1 MNPLFAAAAEIQQLC
16 LERDWRFC
24 FIGGL
29 AVLRWGEPRLTR
41 DVDLT
46 ILAGHGS
53 EAPAVDVL
61 LDRFEPRIDDARAFA
76 VANRVVLVHA
86 SNGVPLDIALGA
98 LEFEERAAERAS
110 AWSVGDVSLRTCS
123 AEDLVVHKVFAGRDQ
138 DWLDV
143 AGIIVR
149 QGAALDTELTLSE
162 ALPLLELKGSLE
174 DIDRLRAALGARDS

>member
-1 MNPLFAAAAEIQQLC
+1 
-16 LERDWRFC
+16 
-24 FIGGL
+24 
-29 AVLRWGEPRLTR
+29 
-41 DVDLT
+41 
-46 ILAGHGS
+46 
-53 EAPAVDVL
+53 
-61 LDRFEPRIDDARAFA
+61 
-76 VANRVVLVHA
+76 
-86 SNGVPLDIALGA
+86 
-98 LEFEERAAERAS
+98 
-110 AWSVGDVSLRTCS
+110 VGDVSLRTCS